1 VEHVAKEY
9 GLEKLSVDVE
19 KIGVKGIVVVVRG
32 MLKDPRQED
41 EVKYAVLDR
50 VYTVFQSTRQAAD

>member
-1 VEHVAKEY
+1 VR
-9 GLEKLSVDVE
+9 
-19 KIGVKGIVVVVRG
+19 GIVVVVRG